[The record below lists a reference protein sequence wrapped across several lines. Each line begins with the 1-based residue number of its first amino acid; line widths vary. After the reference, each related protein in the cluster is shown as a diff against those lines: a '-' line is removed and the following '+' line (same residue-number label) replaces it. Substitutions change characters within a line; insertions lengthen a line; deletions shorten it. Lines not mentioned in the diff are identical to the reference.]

1 MSYFAVAVGGFFGAI
16 ARYGV
21 GQWFEELVRATGFP
35 WGTLII
41 NLVGC
46 FVLSLFITL
55 ALDLLVI
62 SPFLRVGISTGFIG
76 AFTTF
81 STFTLDTI
89 QLLQNRQFGY
99 AGLYLFS
106 SILLCIAMSAFGI
119 VVARGIE
126 QFQIN
131 KGAGEDTING
141 TEM

>member
-1 MSYFAVAVGGFFGAI
+1 MSYFAVSVGGFFGAI

-21 GQWFEELVRATGFP
+21 GQWFAELVRVTGFP

-46 FVLSLFITL
+46 FVLSLFITV

-62 SPFLRVGISTGFIG
+62 SPFVRVGISTGFIG

-89 QLLQNRQFGY
+89 QLLQTRQFGY

-106 SILLCIAMSAFGI
+106 SIFLCIAMSALGI
-119 VVARGIE
+119 IVARGIE

-131 KGAGEDTING
+131 KGAEEEAVNG

>member
-1 MSYFAVAVGGFFGAI
+1 MKGFADHTSQAA
-16 ARYGV
+16 
-21 GQWFEELVRATGFP
+21 
-35 WGTLII
+35 
-41 NLVGC
+41 
-46 FVLSLFITL
+46 
-55 ALDLLVI
+55 
-62 SPFLRVGISTGFIG
+62 
-76 AFTTF
+76 TTF